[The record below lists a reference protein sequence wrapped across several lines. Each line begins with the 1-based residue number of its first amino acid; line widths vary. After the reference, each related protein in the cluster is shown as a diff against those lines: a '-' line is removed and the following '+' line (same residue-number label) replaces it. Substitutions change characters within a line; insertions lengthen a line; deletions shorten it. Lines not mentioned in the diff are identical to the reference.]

1 MDGKRNRQPRKN
13 SLPRRRNLSRMPSSS
28 LTDQRTR
35 TYMNIRQWLQSLSFK
50 TGVIVLMCC
59 IPFYI
64 LSFAQMLLPISAAA
78 KGILWTVL
86 FGLAKTCQ
94 YGGLT
99 ILGVEGY
106 NRLKSRMKRKKHENA
121 QETSADDRKD

>member
-1 MDGKRNRQPRKN
+1 MTNRLTKETDLGTNKNWIFQVGGK
-13 SLPRRRNLSRMPSSS
+13 
-28 LTDQRTR
+28 
-35 TYMNIRQWLQSLSFK
+35 IRQWLQSLSFR
-50 TGVIVLMCC
+50 TGVIVLLCC

-64 LSFAQMLLPISAAA
+64 LSFAQMLLPISTAT
-78 KGILWTVL
+78 KGVLWVVL

-106 NRLKSRMKRKKHENA
+106 KRLRSRFKRR
-121 QETSADDRKD
+121 QEDQT

>member
-1 MDGKRNRQPRKN
+1 MLLWVLN
-13 SLPRRRNLSRMPSSS
+13 
-28 LTDQRTR
+28 
-35 TYMNIRQWLQSLSFK
+35 NIRHWLQSLSFR
-50 TGVIVLMCC
+50 TGVIVLLSC

-64 LSFAQMLLPISAAA
+64 LSFAQVLLPISITA
-78 KGILWTVL
+78 KGVLWAVL

-106 NRLKSRMKRKKHENA
+106 RRLRSRFMN
-121 QETSADDRKD
+121 

>member
-1 MDGKRNRQPRKN
+1 MKIKE
-13 SLPRRRNLSRMPSSS
+13 
-28 LTDQRTR
+28 
-35 TYMNIRQWLQSLSFK
+35 WLQSLSFR

-64 LSFAQMLLPISAAA
+64 LSFAQMLLPI
-78 KGILWTVL
+78 LWAVL

-106 NRLKSRMKRKKHENA
+106 KRLRNKFRK
-121 QETSADDRKD
+121 Q

>member
-1 MDGKRNRQPRKN
+1 MRSDKWEIRNGAVIQSFQKVK
-13 SLPRRRNLSRMPSSS
+13 
-28 LTDQRTR
+28 
-35 TYMNIRQWLQSLSFK
+35 QWLQSLSFR
-50 TGVIVLMCC
+50 TGVIVLLCC

-64 LSFAQMLLPISAAA
+64 LSFAQMLLPISVAA

-106 NRLKSRMKRKKHENA
+106 KRLMAAMKRKLG
-121 QETSADDRKD
+121 D

>member
-1 MDGKRNRQPRKN
+1 MK
-13 SLPRRRNLSRMPSSS
+13 SSS
-28 LTDQRTR
+28 LKDTVLRLWHR
-35 TYMNIRQWLQSLSFK
+35 LKHWLQSLSFR
-50 TGVIVLMCC
+50 TGVIVLLCC

-64 LSFAQMLLPISAAA
+64 LSFAQMLLPISVTA

-106 NRLKSRMKRKKHENA
+106 KRLKTKLKRK
-121 QETSADDRKD
+121 TR

>member
-1 MDGKRNRQPRKN
+1 MKDSIKGFFSKVKK
-13 SLPRRRNLSRMPSSS
+13 
-28 LTDQRTR
+28 
-35 TYMNIRQWLQSLSFK
+35 WLQSLTFK
-50 TGVIVLMCC
+50 TGAIVLLCC

-64 LSFAQMLLPISAAA
+64 LSFAQMLLPISVTA
-78 KGILWTVL
+78 KGVLWSVL

-106 NRLKSRMKRKKHENA
+106 KRLKSKFKKKTEPDA
-121 QETSADDRKD
+121 TK

>member
-1 MDGKRNRQPRKN
+1 
-13 SLPRRRNLSRMPSSS
+13 
-28 LTDQRTR
+28 
-35 TYMNIRQWLQSLSFK
+35 MNMKQWLKSLSFR
-50 TGVIVLMCC
+50 TGVIVLLCC

-64 LSFAQMLLPISAAA
+64 LSFAQMLLPISTTA
-78 KGILWTVL
+78 KGILWAVF

-106 NRLKSRMKRKKHENA
+106 KRLRNKWRVKKPLPRPLSEREGRRCDVRSKREEVRGNPYNP
-121 QETSADDRKD
+121 

>member
-1 MDGKRNRQPRKN
+1 
-13 SLPRRRNLSRMPSSS
+13 
-28 LTDQRTR
+28 
-35 TYMNIRQWLQSLSFK
+35 MNIKEWLQSLSFR

-64 LSFAQMLLPISAAA
+64 LSFAQMLLPISTTA
-78 KGILWTVL
+78 KGILWAVL

-106 NRLKSRMKRKKHENA
+106 KRLRNKFKKHLILPREILWVIEHIRT
-121 QETSADDRKD
+121 QILVQGADGLHILIGE

>member
-1 MDGKRNRQPRKN
+1 MKKIKDYIIGFFNKVKR
-13 SLPRRRNLSRMPSSS
+13 
-28 LTDQRTR
+28 
-35 TYMNIRQWLQSLSFK
+35 WLQPLSFR
-50 TGVIVLMCC
+50 TGVIVLLCC

-64 LSFAQMLLPISAAA
+64 LSFAQMLLPISVTA
-78 KGILWTVL
+78 KGVLWTIL

-106 NRLKSRMKRKKHENA
+106 KRLKSKFRKKNDSP
-121 QETSADDRKD
+121 ETIETTETTNQ

>member
-1 MDGKRNRQPRKN
+1 MKKIKDYIIGIFNKVKR
-13 SLPRRRNLSRMPSSS
+13 
-28 LTDQRTR
+28 
-35 TYMNIRQWLQSLSFK
+35 WLQSLSFR
-50 TGVIVLMCC
+50 TGVIVLLCC

-64 LSFAQMLLPISAAA
+64 LSFAQMLLPISVTA
-78 KGILWTVL
+78 KGVLWTIL

-106 NRLKSRMKRKKHENA
+106 KRLKAKFHKKAHSP
-121 QETSADDRKD
+121 ETTETTETTNQ

>member
-1 MDGKRNRQPRKN
+1 MKKIKDYIIGIFNKVKR
-13 SLPRRRNLSRMPSSS
+13 
-28 LTDQRTR
+28 
-35 TYMNIRQWLQSLSFK
+35 WLQSLSFR
-50 TGVIVLMCC
+50 TGMIVLLCC

-64 LSFAQMLLPISAAA
+64 LSFAQMLLPISVTA
-78 KGILWTVL
+78 KGVLWTIL

-106 NRLKSRMKRKKHENA
+106 KRLKAKFRKKNDSPETTETT
-121 QETSADDRKD
+121 ETSNQ